1 MVTNLTKGQVFD
13 LQKEDPELNSV
24 FVGIGWDVGENDGTQ
39 FDLDAC
45 AFLMG
50 SDGLVSEASDFIYFR
65 NLRHPTGAVVHSGDN
80 TTGDGEGDDEAIT
93 VDFSLL
99 PDSVSRIAFTVSI
112 YEAFERQQTF
122 GQIRNAY
129 IRFYD
134 PEVGEIFRFDLGE
147 EFSDD
152 TAIVFGELVKKAEG
166 GWAFAALGEG
176 LQGGIIAL
184 SRRFGVF
191 RK

>member
-1 MVTNLTKGQVFD
+1 MVTNITKGQVFD

-50 SDGLVSEASDFIYFR
+50 SDGLISEASDFIYFR

-122 GQIRNAY
+122 GQI
-129 IRFYD
+129 
-134 PEVGEIFRFDLGE
+134 P
-147 EFSDD
+147 
-152 TAIVFGELVKKAEG
+152 
-166 GWAFAALGEG
+166 
-176 LQGGIIAL
+176 
-184 SRRFGVF
+184 
-191 RK
+191 